1 MGLNDEER
9 KTMVGL
15 ELEKADRFLKQAS
28 MMCEIEQWDIAANRY
43 YYACF
48 HAVQALFI
56 HYGLASRRHSGMLT
70 QLGLHFIKTGIIEDR
85 LGAFL
90 TRMEQLREKGD
101 YNCLFD
107 VTKDELLTF
116 VEPAK
121 ELIDKIKQLIA

>member
-15 ELEKADRFLKQAS
+15 ELEKA
-28 MMCEIEQWDIAANRY
+28 
-43 YYACF
+43 
-48 HAVQALFI
+48 
-56 HYGLASRRHSGMLT
+56 
-70 QLGLHFIKTGIIEDR
+70 
-85 LGAFL
+85 
-90 TRMEQLREKGD
+90 KGD

-121 ELIDKIKQLIA
+121 ELVVR